1 MSRKRSDNSKWVT
14 RIERTYTIRKNAVDL
29 IFNSQQL
36 AKAGKTPYDI
46 VHSNGIVSL
55 RHYSS
60 NTVTADTERHRVP
73 LVIVPPLA
81 VNMLI
86 YDLFPER
93 SLVSYLTA
101 QGFNVYLIDWG
112 EPTLKQTHYDVSTY
126 VEQLLP
132 EFLGE
137 IRRHSGE
144 QELSLHG
151 WSLGGAFALIYTA
164 LFQDQNIRNLV
175 ILGAPIDTH
184 QSGYTGKFYQFL
196 HRRSLWVRR
205 NTKFRL
211 HRLPSRLFHVS
222 GMSNTLGFK
231 LTDPIGNLAG
241 YWQLLTKL
249 DDRQYVINHATS
261 SAFIDNMFAYT
272 GGVMRDVI
280 LKFWIDNEL
289 ATGKIHLGHRIANLA
304 DIQSALIVFGG
315 SNDNIVTE
323 SAVKPLLNL
332 VGSTDKAFAL
342 VPGGHMGIVSGSKA
356 PESIWQKTTKWLSPR
371 SH

>member
-1 MSRKRSDNSKWVT
+1 MNRTTPEKSKWAT
-14 RIERTYTIRKNAVDL
+14 RIQRTHTIRNNVVDR

-36 AKAGKTPYDI
+36 AKAGKTPYDV
-46 VHSNGIVSL
+46 VHSNGIMSL
-55 RHYSS
+55 RYYSS
-60 NTVTADTERHRVP
+60 NTVATDAVQYRVP

-93 SLVSYLTA
+93 SLVNYLTA
-101 QGFNVYLIDWG
+101 QGFHVYLIDWG
-112 EPTLKQTHYDVSTY
+112 EPTLKHTDYDLSTY
-126 VEQLLP
+126 VAQLLP
-132 EFLGE
+132 EFLGQV
-137 IRRHSGE
+137 RRHSGE

-164 LFQDQNIRNLV
+164 LFDDQNIRNLV

-184 QSGYTGKFYQFL
+184 QSGYMGQFYQFL

-205 NTKFRL
+205 HTTFRL

-231 LTDPIGNLAG
+231 FTDPIGNLAG
-241 YWQLLTKL
+241 YWQLLSRL
-249 DDRQYVINHATS
+249 DDREYVINHATS
-261 SAFIDNMFAYT
+261 SAFIDRMLAYP

-289 ATGKIHLGHRIANLA
+289 ATGKIRLGHRTADIA

-323 SAVKPLLNL
+323 NAVKPLLDL

-356 PESIWQKTTKWLSPR
+356 PEFVWKKTTEWLSPR